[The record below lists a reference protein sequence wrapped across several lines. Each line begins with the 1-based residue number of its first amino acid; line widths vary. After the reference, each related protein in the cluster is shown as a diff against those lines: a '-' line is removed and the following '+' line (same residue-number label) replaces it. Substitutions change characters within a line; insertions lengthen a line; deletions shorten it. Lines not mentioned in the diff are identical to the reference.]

1 MSASAPPNDI
11 RKKLERMTRKAD
23 MPRLIDIFAVDRQD
37 GTFDLIYTFHHEN
50 GLVDERFLVREEDEL
65 ESIGD
70 LYAAAV
76 FMEREIIDMFGLH
89 FKGLEGGFLLD
100 ENSPR
105 TPLRKPI
112 KVEVVKEA
120 KSDAQ

>member
-1 MSASAPPNDI
+1 MSETAPPNDI
-11 RKKLERMTRKAD
+11 RKRLERMTRKAD
-23 MPRLIDIFAVDRQD
+23 RPRLIDIFTVDRQD

-76 FMEREIIDMFGLH
+76 YMEREIIDMFGLH

-100 ENSPR
+100 KNSPR

-112 KVEVVKEA
+112 KVETVKEV
-120 KSDAQ
+120 KPDAQ

>member
-1 MSASAPPNDI
+1 MNVPTPPNDI
-11 RKKLERMTRKAD
+11 RKRLERMTRKAD
-23 MPRLIDIFAVDRQD
+23 MPRLIDIIALDRQD
-37 GTFDLIYTFHHEN
+37 GTFDLIYTFHHQN
-50 GLVDERFLVREEDEL
+50 ALMDERFVIKADDEL

-76 FMEREIIDMFGLH
+76 YMEREVIDMFGLR

-100 ENSPR
+100 KNSPL

-112 KVEVVKEA
+112 KVETAKEVKP
-120 KSDAQ
+120 DA